1 MQDTGGFFV
10 AVLKKTA
17 PFVVPNPGRA
27 AAAEAAAEAAEA
39 AEAVAAATATS
50 SAAQT
55 PASEDM
61 SEAKEDTQEEV
72 EEEDKATTGDKHKL
86 DSPAGSDSAEA
97 AAKKPRMSRAE
108 RFGAPGPKE
117 EPFLFLDS
125 DNADVQLFSR
135 FYGLDEKFPK
145 DQFLVRSEG
154 EKNKTIYFVSE
165 AVKSILQSEEIHRLK
180 VYILLFDITLTWL
193 FFAFFAMVELTT
205 NGLLLSIFCNRW

>member
-27 AAAEAAAEAAEA
+27 AAAEAAAEAA
-39 AEAVAAATATS
+39 AAATVTS
-50 SAAQT
+50 SAAAT

-61 SEAKEDTQEEV
+61 SEAKEDTQEDTQ
-72 EEEDKATTGDKHKL
+72 EEDDKATTGDKHKL
-86 DSPAGSDSAEA
+86 DSPAGSDSTEA
-97 AAKKPRMSRAE
+97 VAAKKPRMSRSE

-117 EPFLFLDS
+117 EPFLFLDA
-125 DNADVQLFSR
+125 DNADVQLFSK

-180 VYILLFDITLTWL
+180 VLVLQS
-193 FFAFFAMVELTT
+193 MKV
-205 NGLLLSIFCNRW
+205 G